1 MEYICYNMN
10 AYNLHIVNTKKFK
23 TITVDICFREK
34 INKDEIT
41 LRNLLKEI
49 MVNASYDYPSEREL
63 IKATEE
69 LYDLKL
75 LTSTYRIGNYNFLSM
90 KIRFLNEKY
99 TEKGMNYASIK
110 LLLDLIFK
118 QKLDADFEK
127 CNNKIEKSILSLND
141 NKVKYAISKLLEST
155 KDMPYSYNF
164 YGNIED
170 LNKITIE
177 DIKKCYENLLT
188 NDIIDIFVVGEV
200 NPEEIKNIF
209 KENFKVKTFHKVDNK
224 VIVKELTPRAKTNI
238 IREQDDI
245 NQIQLTI
252 LCSLNSITE
261 YERKYVSLVYSEMLG
276 GSANSIL
283 FDTVREKNSY
293 AYYVNSIIKPYDN
306 NMIIYSGIHEDNEKE
321 VIKLIKKCLKDI
333 TKGKFNDEIFL
344 SSKNTIISSLKAS
357 LDNPIGIINNCLSN
371 ILVSSPTIEE
381 KIKIIEKITKEEV
394 INFSKKITIHTIYI
408 LEGSNEE
415 NNNQ

>member
-118 QKLDADFEK
+118 PKLDADFEK
-127 CNNKIEKSILSLND
+127 CKNKIEKSILSLND

-344 SSKNTIISSLKAS
+344 SSKNTIISSLKVS

>member
-118 QKLDADFEK
+118 PKLDADFEK
-127 CNNKIEKSILSLND
+127 CKNKIEKSILSLND

-209 KENFKVKTFHKVDNK
+209 KENFKGKTFHKVDNK
-224 VIVKELTPRAKTNI
+224 VIVKELTPHTKTNI

-283 FDTVREKNSY
+283 FDTVREKKSY

-333 TKGKFNDEIFL
+333 TKGKFNDEIFQ
-344 SSKNTIISSLKAS
+344 SSKNTMISSLKAS

>member
-110 LLLDLIFK
+110 LFLDLIFK
-118 QKLDADFEK
+118 PKLDADFEK
-127 CNNKIEKSILSLND
+127 CKNKIEKSILSLND

>member
-10 AYNLHIVNTKKFK
+10 AYYLHIVNTKKFK

-118 QKLDADFEK
+118 PKLDADFEK
-127 CNNKIEKSILSLND
+127 CKNKIEKSILSLND

-209 KENFKVKTFHKVDNK
+209 KENFKGKTFHKVDNK
-224 VIVKELTPRAKTNI
+224 VIVKELTPHTKTNI

-283 FDTVREKNSY
+283 FDTVREKKSY

-333 TKGKFNDEIFL
+333 TKGKFNDEIFQ

>member
-10 AYNLHIVNTKKFK
+10 AYNLHTVNTKKFK

-63 IKATEE
+63 IKAAEE

-118 QKLDADFEK
+118 PKLDADFEK
-127 CNNKIEKSILSLND
+127 CKNKIEKSILSLND

-224 VIVKELTPRAKTNI
+224 VIVKELTPRTKTNI

-333 TKGKFNDEIFL
+333 TKGKFNDEIFQ

>member
-118 QKLDADFEK
+118 PKLDADFEK
-127 CNNKIEKSILSLND
+127 CKNKIEKSILSLND

-177 DIKKCYENLLT
+177 DTKKCYENLLT

-224 VIVKELTPRAKTNI
+224 VIVKELTPRTKTNI

-333 TKGKFNDEIFL
+333 TKGKFNDEIFQ

>member
-90 KIRFLNEKY
+90 KIRFLDEKY

-118 QKLDADFEK
+118 PKLDADFEK
-127 CNNKIEKSILSLND
+127 CKNKIEKSILSLND

-333 TKGKFNDEIFL
+333 TKGKFNDEIFQ

>member
-118 QKLDADFEK
+118 PKLDADFEK
-127 CNNKIEKSILSLND
+127 CKNKIEKSILSLND

-238 IREQDDI
+238 IREHDDI

>member
-118 QKLDADFEK
+118 PKLDADFEK
-127 CNNKIEKSILSLND
+127 CKNKIEKSILSLND

-224 VIVKELTPRAKTNI
+224 VIVKELTPRTKTNI

-333 TKGKFNDEIFL
+333 TKGKFNDEIFQ

-381 KIKIIEKITKEEV
+381 KIKII
-394 INFSKKITIHTIYI
+394 
-408 LEGSNEE
+408 
-415 NNNQ
+415 

>member
-118 QKLDADFEK
+118 PKLDADFEK
-127 CNNKIEKSILSLND
+127 CKNKIEKSILSLND

-164 YGNIED
+164 YGNIEV

-283 FDTVREKNSY
+283 FDTVREKKSY

>member
-90 KIRFLNEKY
+90 KIRFLDEKY

-118 QKLDADFEK
+118 PKLDADFEK
-127 CNNKIEKSILSLND
+127 CKNKIEKSILSLND

-283 FDTVREKNSY
+283 FDTVREKKSY

>member
-10 AYNLHIVNTKKFK
+10 AYNLHIVSTKKFK

-118 QKLDADFEK
+118 PKLDADFEK
-127 CNNKIEKSILSLND
+127 CKNKIEKSILSLND

>member
-110 LLLDLIFK
+110 LLLDIIFK
-118 QKLDADFEK
+118 PKLDADFEK
-127 CNNKIEKSILSLND
+127 CKNKIEKSILSLND

-283 FDTVREKNSY
+283 FDTVREKKSY

>member
-118 QKLDADFEK
+118 PKLDADFEK
-127 CNNKIEKSILSLND
+127 CKNKIEKSILSLND

-333 TKGKFNDEIFL
+333 TKGKFNDEIFQ

-357 LDNPIGIINNCLSN
+357 IDNQIGIINNCLSN

>member
-118 QKLDADFEK
+118 PKLDADFEK
-127 CNNKIEKSILSLND
+127 CKNKIEKSILSLND

-209 KENFKVKTFHKVDNK
+209 KENFKGKTFHKVDNK
-224 VIVKELTPRAKTNI
+224 VIVKELTPRTKTNI

-283 FDTVREKNSY
+283 FDTVREKKSY

-333 TKGKFNDEIFL
+333 TNGKFNDEIFQ

>member
-118 QKLDADFEK
+118 PKLDADFEK
-127 CNNKIEKSILSLND
+127 CKNKIEKSILSLND
-141 NKVKYAISKLLEST
+141 NKVKYTISKLLEST

-333 TKGKFNDEIFL
+333 TKGKFNDEIFQ

>member
-69 LYDLKL
+69 LYDIKL

-118 QKLDADFEK
+118 PKLDADFEK
-127 CNNKIEKSILSLND
+127 CKNKIEKSILSLND

-170 LNKITIE
+170 LKKITIE

-224 VIVKELTPRAKTNI
+224 VIVKELTPRTKTNI

-333 TKGKFNDEIFL
+333 TKGKFNDEIFQ

>member
-118 QKLDADFEK
+118 PKLDADFEK
-127 CNNKIEKSILSLND
+127 CKNKIEKSILSLND

-209 KENFKVKTFHKVDNK
+209 KENFKGKTFHKVDNK
-224 VIVKELTPRAKTNI
+224 VIVKELTPHTKTNI

-283 FDTVREKNSY
+283 FDTVREKKSY

-333 TKGKFNDEIFL
+333 TKGKFNDEIFQ
-344 SSKNTIISSLKAS
+344 SSKNTIISSLKAG

>member
-90 KIRFLNEKY
+90 KIRFLDEKY

-118 QKLDADFEK
+118 PKLDADFEK
-127 CNNKIEKSILSLND
+127 CKNKIEKSILSLND

-224 VIVKELTPRAKTNI
+224 VIVKELTPRTKTNI

-306 NMIIYSGIHEDNEKE
+306 NMILYSGIHEDNEKE

-333 TKGKFNDEIFL
+333 TKGKFNDEIFQ

>member
-90 KIRFLNEKY
+90 KIRFLDEKY

-118 QKLDADFEK
+118 PKLDADFEK
-127 CNNKIEKSILSLND
+127 CKNKIEKSILSLND

>member
-90 KIRFLNEKY
+90 KIRFLDEKY

-118 QKLDADFEK
+118 PKLDADFEK
-127 CNNKIEKSILSLND
+127 CKNKIEKSILSLND

-200 NPEEIKNIF
+200 NSEEIKNIF

-283 FDTVREKNSY
+283 FDKKKKKNSY

-333 TKGKFNDEIFL
+333 TKGKFNDEIFQC
-344 SSKNTIISSLKAS
+344 SKNTIISSLKAS

>member
-118 QKLDADFEK
+118 PKLDADFEK
-127 CNNKIEKSILSLND
+127 CKNKIEKSILSLND

-224 VIVKELTPRAKTNI
+224 VIVKELTPRTKTNI

-306 NMIIYSGIHEDNEKE
+306 NMIIYSGIREDNEKE

-333 TKGKFNDEIFL
+333 TKGKFNDEIFQ

-415 NNNQ
+415 NNN

>member
-118 QKLDADFEK
+118 PKLDADFEK
-127 CNNKIEKSILSLND
+127 CKNKIEKSILSLND

-283 FDTVREKNSY
+283 FDTVREKKSY

-333 TKGKFNDEIFL
+333 TKGKFNDEIFQ

>member
-10 AYNLHIVNTKKFK
+10 AYNLHVVNTNKFK

-90 KIRFLNEKY
+90 KIRFLDEKY

-118 QKLDADFEK
+118 PKLDADFEK
-127 CNNKIEKSILSLND
+127 CKNKIEKSILSLND

-170 LNKITIE
+170 LKKITIE

-224 VIVKELTPRAKTNI
+224 VIVKELTPRTKTNI

-333 TKGKFNDEIFL
+333 TKGKFNDEIFQ

>member
-118 QKLDADFEK
+118 PKLDADFEK
-127 CNNKIEKSILSLND
+127 CKNKIEKSILSLND

-224 VIVKELTPRAKTNI
+224 VIVKELTPRTKTNI

-344 SSKNTIISSLKAS
+344 SRKNTIISSLKAS

-415 NNNQ
+415 NNNL

>member
-10 AYNLHIVNTKKFK
+10 AYNLYIVNTKKFK

-118 QKLDADFEK
+118 PKLDADFEK
-127 CNNKIEKSILSLND
+127 CKNKIEKSILSLND

-224 VIVKELTPRAKTNI
+224 VIVKELTPRTKTNI

-283 FDTVREKNSY
+283 FDTVREKKSY

-333 TKGKFNDEIFL
+333 TKGKFNDEIFQ

>member
-90 KIRFLNEKY
+90 KIQFLNEKY

-118 QKLDADFEK
+118 PKLDADFEK
-127 CNNKIEKSILSLND
+127 CKNKIEKSILSLND

-209 KENFKVKTFHKVDNK
+209 KENFKGKTFHKVDNK
-224 VIVKELTPRAKTNI
+224 VIVKELTPHTKTNI

-283 FDTVREKNSY
+283 FDTVREKKSY

-333 TKGKFNDEIFL
+333 TKGKFNDEIFQ

>member
-118 QKLDADFEK
+118 PKLDADFEK
-127 CNNKIEKSILSLND
+127 CKNKIEKSILSLND

-283 FDTVREKNSY
+283 FDTVNSY

-333 TKGKFNDEIFL
+333 TKGKFNDEIFQ

-357 LDNPIGIINNCLSN
+357 LDNPIGIINNCLSI

>member
-118 QKLDADFEK
+118 PKLDADFEK
-127 CNNKIEKSILSLND
+127 CKNKIEKSILSLND

-170 LNKITIE
+170 LKKITIE

-333 TKGKFNDEIFL
+333 TKGKFNDEIFQ

>member
-118 QKLDADFEK
+118 PKLDADFEK
-127 CNNKIEKSILSLND
+127 CKNKIEKSILSLND

-283 FDTVREKNSY
+283 FDTVREKKSY

-333 TKGKFNDEIFL
+333 TKGKFNDEIFQ

-394 INFSKKITIHTIYI
+394 INFSKKITIHKIYI

>member
-90 KIRFLNEKY
+90 KIRFLDEKY

-118 QKLDADFEK
+118 PKLDADFEK
-127 CNNKIEKSILSLND
+127 CKNKIEKSILSLND

-200 NPEEIKNIF
+200 NSEEIKNIF

-333 TKGKFNDEIFL
+333 TKGKFNDEIFQ

>member
-118 QKLDADFEK
+118 PKLDADFEK
-127 CNNKIEKSILSLND
+127 CKNKIEKSILSLND

-155 KDMPYSYNF
+155 KNMPYSYNF

-209 KENFKVKTFHKVDNK
+209 KENFKGKTFHKVDNK
-224 VIVKELTPRAKTNI
+224 VIVKELTPRTKTNI

-283 FDTVREKNSY
+283 FDTVREKKSY

-333 TKGKFNDEIFL
+333 TKGKFNDEIFQ

>member
-118 QKLDADFEK
+118 PKLDADFEK
-127 CNNKIEKSILSLND
+127 CKNKIEKSILSLND

-333 TKGKFNDEIFL
+333 TKGKFNNEIFQ

>member
-118 QKLDADFEK
+118 PKLDADFEK
-127 CNNKIEKSILSLND
+127 CKNKIEKSILSLND

-252 LCSLNSITE
+252 LYSLNSITE

>member
-118 QKLDADFEK
+118 PKLDADFEK
-127 CNNKIEKSILSLND
+127 CKNKIEKSILSLND

-224 VIVKELTPRAKTNI
+224 VIVKELTPRTKTNI

-333 TKGKFNDEIFL
+333 TKGKFNDEIFQ

-357 LDNPIGIINNCLSN
+357 LDNPIGIITNCLSN
-371 ILVSSPTIEE
+371 ILVPPPTIEE

>member
-90 KIRFLNEKY
+90 KIRFLDEKY
-99 TEKGMNYASIK
+99 TKKGMNYASIK

-118 QKLDADFEK
+118 PKLDADFEK
-127 CNNKIEKSILSLND
+127 CKNKIEKSILSLND

-224 VIVKELTPRAKTNI
+224 VIVKELTPRTKTNI

-333 TKGKFNDEIFL
+333 TKGKFNDEIFQ

>member
-75 LTSTYRIGNYNFLSM
+75 LTSTYRIGIYNFLSM

-118 QKLDADFEK
+118 PKLDADFEK
-127 CNNKIEKSILSLND
+127 CKNKIEKSILSLND

-333 TKGKFNDEIFL
+333 TKGKFNDEIFQ

>member
-90 KIRFLNEKY
+90 KIRFLDEKY

-118 QKLDADFEK
+118 PKLDADFEK
-127 CNNKIEKSILSLND
+127 CKNKIEKSILSLND

-170 LNKITIE
+170 LKKITIE

-224 VIVKELTPRAKTNI
+224 VIVKELTPRTKTNI

-333 TKGKFNDEIFL
+333 TKGKFNDEIFQ

>member
-118 QKLDADFEK
+118 PKLDADFEK
-127 CNNKIEKSILSLND
+127 CKNKIEKSILSLND

-333 TKGKFNDEIFL
+333 TKGKFNDEIFQ

-381 KIKIIEKITKEEV
+381 KIKIIAKITKEEV

>member
-118 QKLDADFEK
+118 PKLDADFEK
-127 CNNKIEKSILSLND
+127 CKNKIEKSILSLND

-224 VIVKELTPRAKTNI
+224 VIVKELTPRTKTNI

-357 LDNPIGIINNCLSN
+357 LDNPICIINNCLSN